1 VSLKGGKELRARLKA
16 VRLMFK
22 PAGKAWADEYVN
34 VARPMVPSDTNRLR
48 NSIKR
53 THATQRKATV
63 GAHYSA
69 YFVDKGP
76 KRHPIKPSN
85 FHGPFLPGK
94 SPRLA
99 WTDGGRTIFAR
110 RVNHPG
116 YRGRPFRARAAREA
130 LRRKPLAA
138 ELIRQWNSGA

>member
-1 VSLKGGKELRARLKA
+1 MALKGGRELRARLKA

-22 PAGKAWADEYVN
+22 PAGRAWADEYVN
-34 VARPMVPSDTNRLR
+34 IARPMVPSDTNRLR

-76 KRHPIKPSN
+76 KRHSIAPQTK
-85 FHGPFLPGK
+85 K
-94 SPRLA
+94 RLA
-99 WTDGGRTIFAR
+99 WERGGQTIFAR
-110 RVNHPG
+110 KVNHPG
-116 YRGRPFRARAAREA
+116 YRGRPFRARAAHEA
-130 LRRKPLAA
+130 LRRKPMAA
-138 ELIRQWNSGA
+138 ALIAEWNRAA